1 MSVPVNIYVLSDV
14 SPFPGIPGVVVGV
27 YDPITYAEVALATSD
42 ADGLAGFVLDLGTYE
57 VRCQKLLTRL
67 PNPSQFEV
75 TDTGPN
81 GFDISA
87 TILTESAPLDPY
99 VCRCTGRL
107 MSLTNSPIV
116 EAAVQVI
123 AKVDAGK
130 QVPKV
135 LAGNL
140 VAGESFLKHTDA
152 DGFVSFDL
160 PRGGEFNV
168 MFAGEDDQIYP
179 ITVPDRPLANLTD
192 LMFPYP
198 LELVWNQDDAPGNAI
213 TVAVDER
220 KDVRWTLVYS
230 DFQDKGEG
238 VGWLQF
244 SNSDSTLAVVCAG
257 EGLLGV
263 LGTAPG
269 SLSVTATTTKPEEAT
284 FRIPAPEIVV
294 PPLSV
299 TITP

>member
-14 SPFPGIPGVVVGV
+14 SSAGIPGVVVGV
-27 YDPITYAEVALATSD
+27 YNPTTYAEVALATTD
-42 ADGLAGFVLDLGTYE
+42 AAGLAGFVLDLGTYE

-67 PNPSQFEV
+67 PNPSQFVV
-75 TDTGPN
+75 TDVGPN
-81 GFDISA
+81 GFNISA

-99 VCRCTGRL
+99 ICRCTGRM

-116 EAAVQVI
+116 GAAVQIITEVE
-123 AKVDAGK
+123 AGK
-130 QVPKV
+130 QIPKV

-179 ITVPDRPLANLTD
+179 ITVPDRALANLVD

-213 TVAVDER
+213 SVAVNER
-220 KDVRWTLVYS
+220 KGVRWVLAYS
-230 DFQDKGEG
+230 DFQDKSDG

-244 SNSDSTLAVVCAG
+244 SNSDSTLAVVRAG
-257 EGLLGV
+257 EGLLEV
-263 LGTAPG
+263 FGTAAG
-269 SLSVTATTTKPEEAT
+269 SLLVTATTNPNPEGVT
-284 FRIPAPEIVV
+284 SRIPAPEIAV